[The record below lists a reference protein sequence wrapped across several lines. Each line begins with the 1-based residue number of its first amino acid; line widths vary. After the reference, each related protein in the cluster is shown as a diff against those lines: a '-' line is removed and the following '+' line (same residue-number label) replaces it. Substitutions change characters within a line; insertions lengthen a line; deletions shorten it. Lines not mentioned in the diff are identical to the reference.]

1 MGSTGSMRSR
11 RLRETR
17 VLEIRGG
24 AIAEHTLTPGR
35 FRGSRGA
42 RRKILKGADKETN
55 RDIALE
61 ILQGASGPK
70 RDIVLV
76 NAAVALVAAG
86 RASDFRS
93 GTEIAAKSIDQ
104 GHALRKLKE
113 LASEVHEL
121 V

>member
-1 MGSTGSMRSR
+1 MPNRF
-11 RLRETR
+11 
-17 VLEIRGG
+17 V
-24 AIAEHTLTPGR
+24 TPDDFGVPV
-35 FRGSRGA
+35 A
-42 RRKILKGADKETN
+42 KPEDLVGADKETN

-61 ILQGASGPK
+61 VLQGARGPK

-86 RASDFRS
+86 RASEFRS
-93 GTEIAAKSIDQ
+93 GTELAAKSIDQ